1 MKIRKIPLEQFIQ
14 ILSDIY
20 DGGTEYID
28 IVADKSNEEGSSTDV
43 MRIVIKP
50 EYTNVIEEEE
60 EDEDISTS
68 FSEEDINKL
77 I

>member
-1 MKIRKIPLEQFIQ
+1 MQIRKIPLEQFIQ

-20 DGGTEYID
+20 DGGAEYID
-28 IVADKSNEEGSSTDV
+28 IVADKNSKENSFTDV

-50 EYTNVIEEEE
+50 EYTNVIEDDDD
-60 EDEDISTS
+60 DEDINTS

>member
-1 MKIRKIPLEQFIQ
+1 MQIRKIPLEQFIQ

-20 DGGTEYID
+20 DGGAEYID
-28 IVADKSNEEGSSTDV
+28 IVADKNNKENSITDV

-50 EYTNVIEEEE
+50 EYTNVIEEDDD
-60 EDEDISTS
+60 DEDINTS